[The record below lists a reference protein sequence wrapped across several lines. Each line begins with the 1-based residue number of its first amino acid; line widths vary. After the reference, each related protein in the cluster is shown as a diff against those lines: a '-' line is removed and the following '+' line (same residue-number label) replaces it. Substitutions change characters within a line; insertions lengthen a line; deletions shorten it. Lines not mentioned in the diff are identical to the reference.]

1 MSEITYKEV
10 VLDEIIDFTKAI
22 TNGSW
27 FTKTLINDNKG
38 NIPVYGA
45 SLEENEASYGFV
57 KDNLT
62 VIKNNKTR
70 KVKYFENCLTWNI
83 DGSVA
88 IFYRKNRFSLSEKVI
103 PLLLLK
109 NREKDIDLN
118 YLKIVISESS
128 KKEGFHFS
136 NKAGKKK
143 LRQLLVKIPFNKKK
157 QEFDLKT
164 QNEMVTIYDAMEN
177 NKKILKEKLNY
188 MNEIYV
194 DFLKEEITEFKKF
207 KINELFEL
215 YLGDGK
221 YTKEY
226 SVNNEGKY
234 PLYSGKTEGAYAYIN
249 EYDYVGKYLTWSK
262 DGLAGYLMYH
272 NGEKFS
278 ITNHRGIMILKEKF
292 NNIDLRYIKIILE
305 PIFRKYKKGR
315 MATGE
320 KNEYTTL
327 SKGMIKR
334 INEDIFIPVNKN
346 GKLDLEKQIDIVSKY
361 ETIRTI
367 KNEINNKAEEL
378 LNVEIEFN

>member
-1 MSEITYKEV
+1 
-10 VLDEIIDFTKAI
+10 
-22 TNGSW
+22 
-27 FTKTLINDNKG
+27 
-38 NIPVYGA
+38 
-45 SLEENEASYGFV
+45 
-57 KDNLT
+57 
-62 VIKNNKTR
+62 
-70 KVKYFENCLTWNI
+70 
-83 DGSVA
+83 
-88 IFYRKNRFSLSEKVI
+88 
-103 PLLLLK
+103 
-109 NREKDIDLN
+109 
-118 YLKIVISESS
+118 
-128 KKEGFHFS
+128 
-136 NKAGKKK
+136 
-143 LRQLLVKIPFNKKK
+143 
-157 QEFDLKT
+157 
-164 QNEMVTIYDAMEN
+164 
-177 NKKILKEKLNY
+177 
-188 MNEIYV
+188 
-194 DFLKEEITEFKKF
+194 
-207 KINELFEL
+207 
-215 YLGDGK
+215 
-221 YTKEY
+221 
-226 SVNNEGKY
+226 
-234 PLYSGKTEGAYAYIN
+234 
-249 EYDYVGKYLTWSK
+249 LTWSK